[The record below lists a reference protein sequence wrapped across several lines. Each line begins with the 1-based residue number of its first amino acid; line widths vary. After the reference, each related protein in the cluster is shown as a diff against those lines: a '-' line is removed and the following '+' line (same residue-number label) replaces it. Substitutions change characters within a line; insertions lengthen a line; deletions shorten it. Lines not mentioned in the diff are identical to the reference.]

1 MIKGQKEDREIKGSI
16 IDDLLSLKHTSYSY

>member
-1 MIKGQKEDREIKGSI
+1 MIKAQKEDREIKGSI